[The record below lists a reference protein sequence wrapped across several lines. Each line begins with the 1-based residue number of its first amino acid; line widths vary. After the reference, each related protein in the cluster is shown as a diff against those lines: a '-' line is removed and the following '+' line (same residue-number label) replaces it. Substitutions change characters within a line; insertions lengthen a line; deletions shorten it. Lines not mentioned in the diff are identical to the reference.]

1 MSDFNYKEY
10 LRNNPLLKEEVKE
23 DKLITEEKKELPKS
37 IKDKEKMDA
46 EIEAKKAKGMMDEGG
61 HLPSE
66 KKDKKKMKMSELK
79 AQIREDILDILSE
92 QEEDVDVDVE
102 DKVEVDAD
110 VDVKDEVSVDA
121 EGDDI
126 EIEKKAVK
134 AKVQVGLSPEEEIV
148 QDSLKAAMDA
158 AVSLGNDVLA
168 DQIGNTITY
177 FTRKV
182 VVGDRSD

>member
-66 KKDKKKMKMSELK
+66 KKDKKKNNMALASM
-79 AQIREDILDILSE
+79 
-92 QEEDVDVDVE
+92 
-102 DKVEVDAD
+102 
-110 VDVKDEVSVDA
+110 
-121 EGDDI
+121 DDI
-126 EIEKKAVK
+126 EIDEDAYEKAQMSALGIDGFQNFYQRYEQPLHNFRKIK
-134 AKVQVGLSPEEEIV
+134 KSDVQQDEI
-148 QDSLKAAMDA
+148 
-158 AVSLGNDVLA
+158 
-168 DQIGNTITY
+168 ITEHT
-177 FTRKV
+177 FV
-182 VVGDRSD
+182 IEQSDDFNE